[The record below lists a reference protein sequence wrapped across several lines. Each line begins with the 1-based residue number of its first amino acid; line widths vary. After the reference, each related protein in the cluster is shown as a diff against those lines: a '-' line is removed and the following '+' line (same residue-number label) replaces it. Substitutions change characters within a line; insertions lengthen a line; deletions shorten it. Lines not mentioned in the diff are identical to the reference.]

1 MHISKP
7 DSKEL
12 RMHMDKKGEKGC
24 AFTGEKRGSPR
35 ENRSAKRDFYME
47 ISMISALYPPW
58 EMGRGGRPALQV
70 GRGRNGIINIFIF
83 KLSFN
88 NRKFTL

>member
-12 RMHMDKKGEKGC
+12 SMHINKKGDNGC
-24 AFTGEKRGSPR
+24 AYTGEKRGSPW

-58 EMGRGGRPALQV
+58 EMGRGGRPVMQV
-70 GRGRNGIINIFIF
+70 GRGRNGSIFIIKISSKNMAF
-83 KLSFN
+83 IL
-88 NRKFTL
+88 

>member
-7 DSKEL
+7 DSKGL
-12 RMHMDKKGEKGC
+12 SMHMDKKGENGC
-24 AFTGEKRGSPR
+24 AYTGEKRGSPW
-35 ENRSAKRDFYME
+35 ENRLAKRDFYME

-70 GRGRNGIINIFIF
+70 GRGRNGIINIFIL

-88 NRKFTL
+88 NRKFIL